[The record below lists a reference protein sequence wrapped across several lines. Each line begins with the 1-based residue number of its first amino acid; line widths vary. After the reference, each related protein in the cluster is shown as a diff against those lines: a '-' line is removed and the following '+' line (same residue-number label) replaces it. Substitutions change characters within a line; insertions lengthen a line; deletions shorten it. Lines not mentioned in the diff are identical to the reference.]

1 MGINQNMTL
10 IIGLIAATLTTI
22 SFVPQVLKTI
32 KDKDTKSIS
41 LSMYV
46 LFTLGVFLWLCYGLL
61 TQSLPVI
68 CANAVTF
75 ILALIILTYK
85 LKYK

>member
-10 IIGLIAATLTTI
+10 IIGLIAATLTTV
-22 SFVPQVLKTI
+22 SFVPQVIKTV

-41 LSMYV
+41 LSMYI

-75 ILALIILTYK
+75 VLALVILVYK

>member
-1 MGINQNMTL
+1 MTL
-10 IIGLIAATLTTI
+10 VIGLIAATLTTI